1 MRSVEEAQSEI
12 LGAVAPLGA
21 ESVLLLD
28 SLGRVLAEDLVA
40 ERTLPPWDN
49 SEMDG
54 YAVHAADTA
63 RAPVVLAL
71 QGEAAAGR
79 PAAEPLRPGHA
90 YRIFTGAPLPTGANA
105 VVKQEDVEI
114 GDGVVRLRAP
124 VREGESVRSRGSD
137 VAPGERA
144 LRRGAV
150 MKAGEVG
157 LCAALGRTQVQVHR
171 RPLVAILSTGD
182 ELVEPDR
189 APGPGQ
195 IVNSNSL
202 AVAALVR
209 EIGATPVRLGVVPDD
224 PKAIEARIQEARF
237 ADLLLTIGG
246 VSVGDHDHVR
256 DVLAALGCELR
267 FWKVRVKPGKPLVFG
282 LWNGRPVLGLPG
294 NPVSSMVTFELFA
307 RPALLKLMGRAQVE
321 RYRTRARL
329 LAPVGK
335 DDDRRHY
342 LRAVV
347 SRDGEELVVR
357 VLSKQSSGQLSSMVG
372 VNAFAIL
379 PEEARGAAEGEI
391 LEVLLLDEPRLWPRG

>member
-1 MRSVEEAQSEI
+1 M
-12 LGAVAPLGA
+12 
-21 ESVLLLD
+21 
-28 SLGRVLAEDLVA
+28 
-40 ERTLPPWDN
+40 
-49 SEMDG
+49 
-54 YAVHAADTA
+54 
-63 RAPVVLAL
+63 
-71 QGEAAAGR
+71 
-79 PAAEPLRPGHA
+79 
-90 YRIFTGAPLPTGANA
+90 
-105 VVKQEDVEI
+105 
-114 GDGVVRLRAP
+114 
-124 VREGESVRSRGSD
+124 
-137 VAPGERA
+137 A
-144 LRRGAV
+144 LRRGTV